1 MLEEHGVVDKAGGS
15 RMPMKAVLPLDFDKA
30 LVDAIGEFEVKAHG
44 VVGVLWV
51 VLGERLKIT
60 PSAE

>member
-1 MLEEHGVVDKAGGS
+1 
-15 RMPMKAVLPLDFDKA
+15 MPMKAVLPLDFDKA